1 MALFM
6 ITKSTYLKG
15 RQCLKRQWFTA
26 RGLQEPEI
34 EPDELWEERLREGAH
49 VEGCAER
56 LFPGGLRISPPV
68 DDDDTPPRS
77 WRERLN
83 STRDALGGSGPNKP
97 MRSIWLLAINVP
109 SANFRPPVCWPA
121 LNVW

>member
-49 VEGCAER
+49 VEGCAAPWDSSVGEDI
-56 LFPGGLRISPPV
+56 LG
-68 DDDDTPPRS
+68 RS
-77 WRERLN
+77 HRRWEAR
-83 STRDALGGSGPNKP
+83 
-97 MRSIWLLAINVP
+97 
-109 SANFRPPVCWPA
+109 WPA
-121 LNVW
+121 PSSIAIRWRKSVKTMTFS